1 MEKEIVVSKRFRKNT
16 QAVYEYLLQEFSSK
30 VAYQLLDKLQLR
42 VEFISRYPEAG
53 KLSQK
58 KANVRSLSLQPH
70 NRIFYRL
77 TASRIELLCLFDMRK
92 NRSPY

>member
-16 QAVYEYLLQEFSSK
+16 AAVYDYLLQEFSSK
-30 VAYQLLDKLQLR
+30 AAYQFLDKLQHR

-58 KANVRSLSLQPH
+58 KANIRSLLLQPH
-70 NRIFYRL
+70 NRIFYRV
-77 TASRIELLCLFDMRK
+77 TPGRIELLCLFDLRK
-92 NRSPY
+92 KRPPY